1 MAVLNAKD
9 PIEVIGAILAGGKSR
24 RMGTDKTRLKIGE
37 SNLLEHARHIFSV
50 SKINTVLISHPA
62 HIPDRIRDCGPL
74 GGIDAILDA
83 SKEICSHVVFMPID
97 MPMMK
102 PSLLRQLYSPP
113 NLLGLLKTCDPVIA
127 AVRFSQFV
135 FPFRLA
141 NTPTVRDIVKARLD
155 QGRQLSLMALQSE
168 LECLEINI
176 PDSQNTAFTNLNS
189 PEDWKRL
196 NLSEKPE

>member
-102 PSLLRQLYSPP
+102 PSLLRQLHSPKP
-113 NLLGLLKTCDPVIA
+113 ENV
-127 AVRFSQFV
+127 AVRYSQFV

-141 NTPTVRDIVKARLD
+141 NTKSVREIVKERIE
-155 QGRQLSLMALQSE
+155 QRRQLSLMALQSE
-168 LECLEINI
+168 LHCLELDLL
-176 PDSQNTAFTNLNS
+176 DSQHLAFTNLNS